1 MSYRLGD
8 FEHFPLEL
16 ASLLVQ
22 VGGEWIVVFLPSLC
36 AFVSL
41 FFSCVFLPKIS
52 SVCTFSGRRNNEPKK
67 AKRRQKMKT
76 NENTAKNKQG
86 KNAKHAKD
94 KGSISVHLWRF
105 FFLVDFASNVH
116 MYIYICL
123 STLLF
128 VFLCFYPTIYT
139 TRIQR
144 YSIISIAKKG
154 LRDMIYN
161 LF

>member
-1 MSYRLGD
+1 VADVDVSYRLGD

-94 KGSISVHLWRF
+94 KGSISVHLWL

-116 MYIYICL
+116 MYIYIYLPIYVALCL
-123 STLLF
+123 PM
-128 VFLCFYPTIYT
+128 FLSNYLYHKNPKI
-139 TRIQR
+139 
-144 YSIISIAKKG
+144 
-154 LRDMIYN
+154 
-161 LF
+161 

>member
-41 FFSCVFLPKIS
+41 FFSCVFLPKIMS
-52 SVCTFSGRRNNEPKK
+52 IFTSSGRRNNEPKK

-76 NENTAKNKQG
+76 NENTVQNKQG
-86 KNAKHAKD
+86 KNEKHAKD
-94 KGSISVHLWRF
+94 KGSISVHIF
-105 FFLVDFASNVH
+105 FSLVDFASNVH
-116 MYIYICL
+116 IYIYLPIYVALCL
-123 STLLF
+123 PM
-128 VFLCFYPTIYT
+128 FLSNYLYHKNPKI
-139 TRIQR
+139 
-144 YSIISIAKKG
+144 
-154 LRDMIYN
+154 
-161 LF
+161 